1 MSASVHQ
8 QQSDEPVEI
17 LLAEDN
23 PGDVR
28 LLREAFEV
36 TGIETTFHVV
46 NTGEAAEDFLK
57 GQGDYEGSSLP
68 DIVLLDLNLPRKDG
82 YDVLETIRDDD
93 RLQYLPVL
101 ILTSS
106 SAEEDIQRCY
116 AADAN
121 AYLTK
126 PTGMDDFRD
135 VVRAV
140 ERFWLKQARLPS
152 VTR

>member
-1 MSASVHQ
+1 MSATAHQ

-17 LLAEDN
+17 LLVEDN

-36 TGIETTFHVV
+36 TRIETAFQVV
-46 NTGEAAEDFLK
+46 NTGEDAEDFLK
-57 GQGDYEGSSLP
+57 GRGDYEGVSLP

-82 YDVLETIRDDD
+82 YDVLEAIREDE
-93 RLQYLPVL
+93 RLQSLPVL

-106 SAEEDIQRCY
+106 TAEEDVKRCY

-126 PTGMDDFRD
+126 PTGMDDFQD

-140 ERFWLKQARLPS
+140 ERFWLRQARLPP
-152 VTR
+152 VKR

>member
-1 MSASVHQ
+1 MSASAHQ

-36 TGIETTFHVV
+36 TRIETTFHVV
-46 NTGEAAEDFLK
+46 NTGEDAEDFLK
-57 GQGDYEGSSLP
+57 GRGDHEGASLP
-68 DIVLLDLNLPRKDG
+68 DIVLLDLNLPGKDG
-82 YDVLETIRDDD
+82 YDVLEVIREDE
-93 RLQYLPVL
+93 RLQSLPVL

-106 SAEEDIQRCY
+106 TAEEDVRRCY

-126 PTGMDDFRD
+126 PTGMEDFQD

-140 ERFWLKQARLPS
+140 ERFWFRQARLPP
-152 VTR
+152 VRR